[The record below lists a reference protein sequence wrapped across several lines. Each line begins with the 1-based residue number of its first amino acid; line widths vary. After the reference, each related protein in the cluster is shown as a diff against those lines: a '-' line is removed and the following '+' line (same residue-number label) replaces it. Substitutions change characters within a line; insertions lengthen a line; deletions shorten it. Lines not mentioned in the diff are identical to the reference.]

1 MVRKVSAV
9 GHLLVQGT
17 GLAKHEVVKAFVVH
31 AKVTDPDN
39 IRRSYT
45 ADLEIVQDRRSYSK
59 QRSS

>member
-31 AKVTDPDN
+31 AEVTDPD
-39 IRRSYT
+39 
-45 ADLEIVQDRRSYSK
+45 E
-59 QRSS
+59 